1 MRYRLMILVCLTCLA
16 MTGCAGA
23 GLRISGTVTYVTD
36 NTSISIRFA
45 E

>member
-36 NTSISIRFA
+36 NTSISIRLG